1 MHLETSF
8 FIACYQM
15 SDARILKSYRQMVV
29 ASIHITIKD
38 YHKIRVKKEDPRV
51 HKYYY
56 QVTLKEFIIY
66 AKTGKSI
73 KFVKEKK
80 GPIKP
85 FSTETLKKVP
95 RMVIGGL
102 KSEMFF

>member
-1 MHLETSF
+1 MYYEHSAVLKFFPKEDDKVVHLETSF

-66 AKTGKSI
+66 AKNGK
-73 KFVKEKK
+73 KYQVCKGKK
-80 GPIKP
+80 RSNKAI
-85 FSTETLKKVP
+85 FN
-95 RMVIGGL
+95 
-102 KSEMFF
+102 